1 MFFSINTSILIRLFV
16 IILTIFVDI
25 ERIWS
30 KMKLLNCI
38 LQKKEILLL
47 FIGFFKATIKRIK
60 RKNAVGQADGVKKI

>member
-25 ERIWS
+25 VRIWS

-60 RKNAVGQADGVKKI
+60 RKNAVGQADGVKKL